1 MSYSAGLRNNGYNEQ
16 QTHILRRANELRNQS
31 KVNEDEEIVWTA
43 YANTP
48 DTEYNEQQIHIL
60 RRANE
65 LRNQPKVDEG
75 EEIVWTAY
83 ANTPEIDYKDPLV
96 QLLMLTNTLLQVEF
110 LIEPNWEIPMKDSPP
125 SPQGPPPQED
135 EKKREG

>member
-1 MSYSAGLRNNGYNEQ
+1 MSYSAGLRNRGYNE
-16 QTHILRRANELRNQS
+16 E
-31 KVNEDEEIVWTA
+31 
-43 YANTP
+43 
-48 DTEYNEQQIHIL
+48 QIHIL

-110 LIEPNWEIPMKDSPP
+110 LIEPN
-125 SPQGPPPQED
+125 
-135 EKKREG
+135 